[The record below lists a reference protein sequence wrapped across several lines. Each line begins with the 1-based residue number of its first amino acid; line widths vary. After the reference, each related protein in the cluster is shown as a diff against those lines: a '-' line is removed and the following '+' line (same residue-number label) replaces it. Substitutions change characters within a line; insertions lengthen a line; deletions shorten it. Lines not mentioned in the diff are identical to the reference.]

1 MGLGRLGRCT
11 RREWS
16 AGRLV
21 WCTRR
26 KWSSREGRLGLGR
39 HLKEMRSVESHQC
52 TCTCIMLY
60 RSLTHIHTFTHPS
73 TCSYKPAHTPHTL
86 TDRSCDVV
94 GWIGAHNGSGVHERE
109 GLAWVGWIGAR
120 DESGV
125 HEREGWAW
133 VGWIG
138 ARDESGVHE
147 REGWAWVGWIGAYV
161 CIYMVKASLL

>member
-1 MGLGRLGRCT
+1 MKKVECT
-11 RREWS
+11 RGKVGPDK
-16 AGRLV
+16 AGSVHATRVECGYRLV

-26 KWSSREGRLGLGR
+26 KWSAREGRLGLGR

-60 RSLTHIHTFTHPS
+60 RSLTHIYTSIYMLIQTY
-73 TCSYKPAHTPHTL
+73 THTPHTL

-109 GLAWVGWIGAR
+109 G
-120 DESGV
+120 
-125 HEREGWAW
+125 WAW

-138 ARDESGVHE
+138 ARDE
-147 REGWAWVGWIGAYV
+147 REGWA
-161 CIYMVKASLL
+161 

>member
-1 MGLGRLGRCT
+1 MGLCRLGRCT

-26 KWSSREGRLGLGR
+26 KWSAREGRLGLGR
-39 HLKEMRSVESHQC
+39 HLKEMRSVESHQY

-60 RSLTHIHTFTHPS
+60 RSLTHIHTS
-73 TCSYKPAHTPHTL
+73 IYMLIQTCTHTPHTL

-94 GWIGAHNGSGVHERE
+94 GWIGAHNG
-109 GLAWVGWIGAR
+109 
-120 DESGV
+120 SGV

-147 REGWAWVGWIGAYV
+147 REGWAWVGWIGARDEREGW
-161 CIYMVKASLL
+161 A